1 MNLMQNSAISFS
13 VCVDNSGEKLLQLI
27 DQLSVDFDLRSNDDL
42 ELLTVTHYDD
52 KAIAKLTRGKDI
64 LLEQR
69 TRATVQFVL
78 K

>member
-1 MNLMQNSAISFS
+1 MLEQLKSELAINYN
-13 VCVDNSGEKLLQLI
+13 VLTNNGM
-27 DQLSVDFDLRSNDDL
+27 

-52 KAIAKLTRGKDI
+52 KSIAKLTKGKTI